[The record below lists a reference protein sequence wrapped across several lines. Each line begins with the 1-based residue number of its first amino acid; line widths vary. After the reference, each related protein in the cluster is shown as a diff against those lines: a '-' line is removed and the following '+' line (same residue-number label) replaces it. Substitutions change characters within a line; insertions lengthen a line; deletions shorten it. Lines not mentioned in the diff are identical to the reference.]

1 MARRVWMA
9 LLFAPVLLAATPVA
23 TPPASPSPAARAS
36 GPVLQLTIDGTINA
50 ATVTYVRD
58 GLHQAQARGA
68 AALLIQRDTPGGLL
82 ESTKLIVK
90 DMLGATLPVRPF
102 IRAPT

>member
-58 GLHQAQARGA
+58 GLQPGAGARRRGA
-68 AALLIQRDTPGGLL
+68 AHPTRHAR
-82 ESTKLIVK
+82 
-90 DMLGATLPVRPF
+90 
-102 IRAPT
+102 RAARIDQG